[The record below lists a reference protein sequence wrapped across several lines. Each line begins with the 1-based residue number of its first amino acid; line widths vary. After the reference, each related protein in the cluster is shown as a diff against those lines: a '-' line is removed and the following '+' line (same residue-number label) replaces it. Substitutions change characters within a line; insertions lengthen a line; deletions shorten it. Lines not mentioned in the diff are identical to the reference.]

1 MGWGCI
7 AAECAQAGGGGPHC
21 SLLTHRPV
29 KAGGSRG
36 GQVRVGGAG
45 EGRACVRA
53 GGIMGKVDEG
63 RTCVRA
69 RGGEECEGKGCAGKG

>member
-1 MGWGCI
+1 M
-7 AAECAQAGGGGPHC
+7 
-21 SLLTHRPV
+21 
-29 KAGGSRG
+29 
-36 GQVRVGGAG
+36 RVGGAG

-53 GGIMGKVDEG
+53 GGVMGKVDEG